1 MSREVCSGKQYNME
15 YKGYTYEKIQVEN
28 WKGEINTMYLCSDND
43 LLQHVKTSSF
53 TKLTLQRMKDEID
66 YLVENANHHVE
77 LNKLEYEATKHFL
90 QYKYD

>member
-1 MSREVCSGKQYNME
+1 ME
-15 YKGYTYEKIQVEN
+15 YKGYVYEEIQVEDYT
-28 WKGEINTMYLCSDND
+28 GEVNTMYLCSDND

-53 TKLTLQRMKDEID
+53 TKLTEQAMKDEID
-66 YLVENANHHVE
+66 QLVENANYHIR